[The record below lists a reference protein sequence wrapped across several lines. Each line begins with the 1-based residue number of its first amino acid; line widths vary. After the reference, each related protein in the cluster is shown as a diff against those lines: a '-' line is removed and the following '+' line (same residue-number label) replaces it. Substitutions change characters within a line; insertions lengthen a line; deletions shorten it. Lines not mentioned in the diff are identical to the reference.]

1 MLLTAKHLMLLAI
14 LVKIVLVV
22 SQKHV
27 LITKHK
33 MNAQETTRT
42 INVDGVGNV

>member
-1 MLLTAKHLMLLAI
+1 MLLAI
-14 LVKIVLVV
+14 LVRTVQAVL
-22 SQKHV
+22 QKHV

-33 MNAQETTRT
+33 MNAQETTKT